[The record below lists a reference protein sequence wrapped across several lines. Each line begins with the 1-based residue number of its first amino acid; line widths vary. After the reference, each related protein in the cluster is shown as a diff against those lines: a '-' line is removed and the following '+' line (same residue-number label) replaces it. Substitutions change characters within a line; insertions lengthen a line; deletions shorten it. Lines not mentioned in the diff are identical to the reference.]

1 MTKSVAFREDDVTRP
16 LTARELDAARRAQAK
31 RCADAQTCL
40 CGNCEGVPERAPT
53 RAEIDDVLR
62 ARMRGMSLPRLLT
75 HYAKLTGRSDA
86 ARSEG
91 RYVLDELEDRV
102 VAKQAKEDY
111 DIGLSAAI
119 LGTQRVLTEWDA
131 SVLTPA
137 GIKCAIVERAEDATV
152 AESSGV
158 ANYLPLRDMLVSQL
172 AKLESIQLGRKR
184 DDNFSKVG
192 FQFAN
197 DDRQR

>member
-1 MTKSVAFREDDVTRP
+1 MEDDVTRP

-40 CGNCEGVPERAPT
+40 CGSCEEVADDAKRAM
-53 RAEIDDVLR
+53 L
-62 ARMRGMSLPRLLT
+62 RGMSLQQLLMHFAQGT
-75 HYAKLTGRSDA
+75 DGYH
-86 ARSEG
+86 
-91 RYVLDELEDRV
+91 VLDELEDRV

-184 DDNFSKVG
+184 DDNFSKGG